1 MYDNVLK
8 ATRDEVLRLLKG
20 QQSIY
25 GSLLESEIWRE
36 DKDPNQRR
44 TIDRADLTQ
53 WVQILKE
60 EEYKAERLEMTLA
73 VVGTMK
79 AGKSTTINAIIGSE
93 ILPNRNQPMTTLPT
107 LIRHV
112 PGQIEPKLI
121 FPYPKPFNDAIQKLQ
136 AILKKLASS
145 NSYFF
150 NEVSAT
156 DDGQALL
163 DDIMSGTRAQ
173 VNAEY
178 HGTDEIY
185 SFLKIINDICR
196 LCDDPR
202 IGLDSPLLEYQSI
215 EEFPVI
221 EVEFFHLKAHPGSQ
235 LGQFTLIDTPGPNEA
250 GQLHLRNILD
260 AQLQKASAVL
270 TIMDY
275 TQLNSEAEYQVREA
289 LNRIAEQAEDRLYI
303 FVNRFDQKDSNGMT
317 EREVSNYVSRQLF
330 ANRVPVDRIYPTS
343 AKYAYLANRALSELD
358 RNGRLTYEGE
368 KNAWV
373 ADFGS
378 LAFGTFWEDELDNI
392 PKLKKAAEYV
402 WQKSLFDKPL
412 NEVIVD
418 SFQRSALI
426 SLSATIAKLED
437 YSARL
442 IDYLTFRA
450 SLATTDLK
458 KIQTH
463 IKRLEED
470 LQAVEAVKKRSMQK
484 ATMTIQ
490 KMGTQTREIF
500 DMVSNQVG
508 KEINDFFRTGK
519 LKEADTK
526 RKEEEAAN
534 EQGVFVKLL
543 GTAFGVIPTKK
554 RYEIN
559 PEGPNKFDNESDA
572 TEFLSQINNTLIGYL
587 EKGYQALQTEVSNR
601 VGEVEQQLWKAVHQ
615 ELAPTL
621 EAAKE
626 RLQEDFQVKIEFPQP
641 DLKLNS
647 IDFDQMINAQIK
659 RTTEQRTGVNYV
671 RRWYTLWLVK
681 HAETYTYDQDVYLVD
696 TRKIGRDLQKRL
708 KDQQKEL
715 ENLVR
720 QFIDGEVRSTVDEYF
735 SRLEDYLERFRGDML
750 DSIRDQQLGAERL
763 GKLEE
768 LLRDSIAQMELYQND
783 IVAAKEGLHSENQ
796 RLIAQGVTTL

>member
-289 LNRIAEQAEDRLYI
+289 LNRIAEQAEDRLYV
-303 FVNRFDQKDSNGMT
+303 FVNRFDQKDSNGMS
-317 EREVSNYVSRQLF
+317 EREVSNYVSRKLF
-330 ANRVPVDRIYPTS
+330 EGRVPVERIYPTS

-378 LAFGTFWEDELDNI
+378 IALGRFWKNALDNTSM
-392 PKLKKAAEYV
+392 LKEAAECI
-402 WQKSLFDKPL
+402 WQESLFDKPL

-437 YSARL
+437 YSSRL
-442 IDYLTFRA
+442 IDYMNFRSDLT
-450 SLATTDLK
+450 TMDLK
-458 KIQTH
+458 KIQEH
-463 IKRLEED
+463 IKGLEED
-470 LQAVEAVKKRSMQK
+470 IRSIEAVKKISMNK
-484 ATMTIQ
+484 AITTINQ
-490 KMGTQTREIF
+490 MGSQIKDIF
-500 DMVSNQVG
+500 NEMDAQVG
-508 KEINDFFRTGK
+508 TEIEVFFKIGKRQEADSKRKARETQRKRSIFSRRNSRKLTQVSEQIND
-519 LKEADTK
+519 
-526 RKEEEAAN
+526 
-534 EQGVFVKLL
+534 Q
-543 GTAFGVIPTKK
+543 
-554 RYEIN
+554 
-559 PEGPNKFDNESDA
+559 GPNKFE
-572 TEFLSQINNTLIGYL
+572 TEKEAAIFMNRINNALTEYL
-587 EKGYQALQTEVSNR
+587 ESGYDALQTEISKR
-601 VGEVEQQLWKAVHQ
+601 VGDVEQQLWKTVRQ

-621 EAAKE
+621 KAAKE
-626 RLQEDFQVKIEFPQP
+626 RLQEDFQLRIEFPQP
-641 DLKLNS
+641 DLRLNS
-647 IDFDQMINAQIK
+647 INFDRMINAQIK
-659 RTTEQRTGVNYV
+659 RTTEQRTGVDYV

-681 HAETYTYDQDVYLVD
+681 HAKTYTYNQDVYLVD

-708 KDQQKEL
+708 EVQQKEL
-715 ENLVR
+715 EKRVR
-720 QFIDGEVRSTVDEYF
+720 QFIDGEVRSTVEEYF
-735 SRLEDYLERFRGDML
+735 SQLEDYLERFRGDML
-750 DSIRDQQLGAERL
+750 DSIKDQQLGAERL